1 MLKSPIVDG
10 QPDRA
15 PRLQWEA
22 EQLVSASLAAE
33 LIGLQFP
40 RLSGAQVELL
50 ATGWDNTVYLAGG
63 QWVFRFPRREVAL
76 PGIQREI
83 AILPRLAPHLPLP
96 VPVPELIGTPSGA
109 YPWPFW
115 GARLIAGTEL
125 AEAELPDSARAQAGA
140 SAGRFLRALHHPHL
154 AEVAGPGEP
163 GLPEDPMQRADPR
176 IRAARAREP
185 LERLARLAAWI
196 PDPASERLFGEAG
209 GLGPPAGRPVLAH
222 GDLHLRH
229 LLVGESGD
237 ASGVI
242 DWGDI
247 CLADPAVDLSLAYS
261 GFAGPA
267 RAALLAA
274 YGPVDA
280 ERELRARVLAVSVCA
295 SLAEYAFSDGRARLL
310 RESLAGLR
318 RAVAG

>member
-1 MLKSPIVDG
+1 VLKSPTVDAR
-10 QPDRA
+10 PDQA

-33 LIGLQFP
+33 LVGLQFP
-40 RLSGAQVELL
+40 RLHGAPAELL
-50 ATGWDNTVYLAGG
+50 ATGWDNTVYLLGG
-63 QWVFRFPRREVAL
+63 QWIFRFPRRGVAL
-76 PGIQREI
+76 PGIRREI
-83 AILPRLAPHLPLP
+83 AILPRLA
-96 VPVPELIGTPSGA
+96 
-109 YPWPFW
+109 
-115 GARLIAGTEL
+115 
-125 AEAELPDSARAQAGA
+125 EAELPNSARAQAGA
-140 SAGRFLRALHHPHL
+140 SVGKFLRALHHPHL
-154 AEVAGPGEP
+154 ADLAGLAES

-176 IRAARAREP
+176 TRTARAREP
-185 LERLARLAAWI
+185 LERLARSAAWV
-196 PDPASERLFGEAG
+196 PDPAVERLFGAVER
-209 GLGPPAGRPVLAH
+209 LGPPAGRPVLVH

-229 LLVGESGD
+229 LLVGQSGD

-242 DWGDI
+242 DWGDV

-280 ERELRARVLAVSVCA
+280 ERELRARVLAVSLCA
-295 SLAEYAFSDGRARLL
+295 SLAEYAHSDGRARLL
-310 RESLAGLR
+310 RGTLAGPR

>member
-1 MLKSPIVDG
+1 VDG
-10 QPDRA
+10 RPDRA

-22 EQLVSASLAAE
+22 EQLVSASLAAG
-33 LIGLQFP
+33 LVGLQFP
-40 RLSGAQVELL
+40 RLRGAPAELL
-50 ATGWDNTVYLAGG
+50 ATGWDNTVYLLGG
-63 QWVFRFPRREVAL
+63 QWVFRFPRRKVAL
-76 PGIQREI
+76 PGIRREI

-96 VPVPELIGTPSGA
+96 VPVPELLGTPSDA

-115 GARLIAGTEL
+115 GARLVPGTEL

-140 SAGRFLRALHHPHL
+140 SVGKFLRALHHPHL
-154 AEVAGPGEP
+154 ADLAGLAEP

-176 IRAARAREP
+176 TRIVRAREP
-185 LERLARLAAWI
+185 LERLARSAAWT
-196 PDPASERLFGEAG
+196 PDPAVERLFGAAER
-209 GLGPPAGRPVLAH
+209 LGPPAGRPVLVH

-229 LLVGESGD
+229 LLVGQSGD
-237 ASGVI
+237 VSGVI
-242 DWGDI
+242 DWGDV

-280 ERELRARVLAVSVCA
+280 ERELRARVLAVSLCA
-295 SLAEYAFSDGRARLL
+295 SLAEYALSDGRARLL
-310 RESLAGLR
+310 RETLAGLR

>member
-1 MLKSPIVDG
+1 MRSIIRTSLRSPGRASQAFPKIPCSGLIPGSG
-10 QPDRA
+10 QPA
-15 PRLQWEA
+15 PESR
-22 EQLVSASLAAE
+22 
-33 LIGLQFP
+33 
-40 RLSGAQVELL
+40 
-50 ATGWDNTVYLAGG
+50 
-63 QWVFRFPRREVAL
+63 
-76 PGIQREI
+76 
-83 AILPRLAPHLPLP
+83 
-96 VPVPELIGTPSGA
+96 
-109 YPWPFW
+109 
-115 GARLIAGTEL
+115 
-125 AEAELPDSARAQAGA
+125 
-140 SAGRFLRALHHPHL
+140 
-154 AEVAGPGEP
+154 
-163 GLPEDPMQRADPR
+163 
-176 IRAARAREP
+176 
-185 LERLARLAAWI
+185 WI
-196 PDPASERLFGEAG
+196 GEAG